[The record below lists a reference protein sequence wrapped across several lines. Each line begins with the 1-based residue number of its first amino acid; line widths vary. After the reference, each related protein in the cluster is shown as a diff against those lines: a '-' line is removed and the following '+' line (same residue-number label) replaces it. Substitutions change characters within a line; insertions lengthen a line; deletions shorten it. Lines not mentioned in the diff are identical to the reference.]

1 MLVRIAD
8 LHLCTLLS
16 LRSYVEFRLFLVTL
30 LKLTAETV
38 LSSMSFAECEIY
50 LVRFNSTLASD

>member
-16 LRSYVEFRLFLVTL
+16 LRPYVEFRLFLVTL

-50 LVRFNSTLASD
+50 LVRFNPTLASD